1 MSRTFSRLL
10 IFIIF
15 TLFIGSC
22 LEELGDLDNVGT
34 TTLRPK
40 VQLPVAFG
48 DFNFEDLISSTTAPV
63 MVQVEDGFYTL
74 VYQKQLSTSRGRAL
88 YPIPAQNTFT
98 QTFTGNDFSAAGSIG
113 DTETQT
119 INART
124 VFNAP
129 GSSLLDSILI
139 RDGFLRV
146 NIDSEFMAAITLTV
160 RLPEVVDAQGNEA
173 TGTWEFDFEE
183 SGGTWMVRDSINL
196 SGLMADLSENGN
208 SSNSLLYEVE
218 ASVTNQGQTILNTN
232 NIAIGLQLSNIRFGV
247 LFGYLDEMPF
257 NFPVDDL
264 PINLFSFVESGVLQI
279 ENPSLVFDHINTLG
293 VRVLT
298 NLSQVSGNGNS
309 GIIPLTGAVTG
320 DQIIPAAPF
329 GIPGLSIQEMI
340 TADKDNSNIEAIV
353 ADAPE
358 EILYRF
364 NGMINPQPAPAGQK
378 QFVTDTSRLDAS
390 YRLELPLSGI
400 AAELTYSKSF
410 DFDGI
415 GIDELEDL
423 SIRTVAR
430 NRFPLEV
437 TMQVY
442 FEDNGTVLDSLF
454 ILGEK
459 VIEEAPAD
467 ANGFSNTQVT
477 TISETPISDEKLD
490 IFSQANQIRVRF
502 TLNTFNNNQQ
512 EFVKIKSEDRLELEI
527 GITGRIRFDL

>member
-1 MSRTFSRLL
+1 MSRTYLRLL
-10 IFIIF
+10 IFTIF
-15 TLFIGSC
+15 SLFMGSC
-22 LEELGDLDNVGT
+22 LEEIGELDMVGT

-40 VQLPVAFG
+40 VQLPVAYG
-48 DFNFEDLISSTTAPV
+48 DFNFEDLISSTMAPV
-63 MVQVEDGFYTL
+63 FVLDEGGFYTL
-74 VYQKQLSTSRGRAL
+74 VYQKQLSTSRGRTL
-88 YPIPAQNTFT
+88 YPIPAQNTFS
-98 QTFTGNDFSAAGSIG
+98 QTFTGDDFPGAGSIG
-113 DTETQT
+113 DSETQS
-119 INART
+119 NDART

-139 RDGFLRV
+139 SDGYLRV
-146 NIDSEFMAAITLTV
+146 SIDSDFSAAITLTV

-173 TGTWEFDFEE
+173 SGTWEFDFED

-196 SGLMADLSENGN
+196 SGLMADLSDDGN
-208 SSNSLLYEVE
+208 SSNSLLYEVQ
-218 ASVTNQGQTILNTN
+218 ATVTNQGQPILNTN
-232 NIAIGLQLSNIRFGV
+232 TIDVNLQLSNIRFGV
-247 LFGYLDEMPF
+247 LFGELDEIPF
-257 NFPVDDL
+257 DFPVDDL

-279 ENPSLVFDHINTLG
+279 ENPSLVFDHVSTLG
-293 VRVLT
+293 MRVRT

-309 GIIPLTGAVTG
+309 GITPLTGAVTG
-320 DQIIPAAPF
+320 DHIIPATPF
-329 GIPGLSIQEMI
+329 GIPGLSIQEVI

-378 QFVTDTSRLDAS
+378 QFVTDTSRLDVS

-400 AAELTYSKSF
+400 ATELSYSKSF

-423 SIRTVAR
+423 AIRTVAR

-467 ANGFSNTQVT
+467 ANGFSTAQVT

-490 IFSQANQIRVRF
+490 RISQTNQIRVRF
-502 TLNTFNNNQQ
+502 TLNTFNNQQ
-512 EFVKIKSEDRLELEI
+512 QFVKIKSEDRLELEI